1 MLFYNLDTA
10 DLTGNEYTDS
20 RLESWDAAFG
30 ERQGWSAGLCWPR
43 TAPAG
48 TTGLRRGVNRGGC
61 AEYPEEEGQ
70 PRFLLFLPTLP
81 LGLRC
86 DARLV
91 ALVALVPVWGGL
103 LCLGGSRGIS
113 TPPFA
118 TIQLWYPQLAEL
130 WCCHPPAPISP
141 GRGGCW
147 GCWGCCCDPSTEQSL
162 RGTQGTWAAPAFPV
176 LPAICARVVKGVN

>member
-70 PRFLLFLPTLP
+70 PRFPPFPPYPAAGAQVRCQTGGTGGTGAG
-81 LGLRC
+81 LGWFAVLGGLQRDLNPSVC
-86 DARLV
+86 HDPAV
-91 ALVALVPVWGGL
+91 VPPAGGALVLTPSCTHFPGPGWVLGVLGVL
-103 LCLGGSRGIS
+103 L
-113 TPPFA
+113 
-118 TIQLWYPQLAEL
+118 
-130 WCCHPPAPISP
+130 
-141 GRGGCW
+141 
-147 GCWGCCCDPSTEQSL
+147 
-162 RGTQGTWAAPAFPV
+162 
-176 LPAICARVVKGVN
+176 